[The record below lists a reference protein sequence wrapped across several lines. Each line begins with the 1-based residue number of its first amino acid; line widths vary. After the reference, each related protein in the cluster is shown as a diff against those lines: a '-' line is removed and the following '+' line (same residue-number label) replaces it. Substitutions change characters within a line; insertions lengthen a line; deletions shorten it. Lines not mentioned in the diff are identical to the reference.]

1 MPMLSSPLGFKM
13 GEKDL
18 EENPVRTYHRII
30 ETFKFAY
37 KYRSLLGDPVY
48 EKGVNEVCKFLKIK
62 SRT

>member
-1 MPMLSSPLGFKM
+1 M

-48 EKGVNEVCKFLKIK
+48 EKGVNEVCKFLNIK